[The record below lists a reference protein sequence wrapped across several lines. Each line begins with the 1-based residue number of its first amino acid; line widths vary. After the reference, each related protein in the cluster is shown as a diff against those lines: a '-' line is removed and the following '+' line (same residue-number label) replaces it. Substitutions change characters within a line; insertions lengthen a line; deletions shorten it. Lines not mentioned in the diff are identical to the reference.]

1 MAPAA
6 SPWGATAGHDRYFVV
21 CGKKTHQVEC
31 DTHNPFR
38 CPPRVLWRDSL
49 ASRQRPHAEPS
60 AARHSF
66 NTAAALQPAP
76 QHQQQH
82 TAACAP
88 CSKAAHSAAT
98 NCSQLGDTSTKQP
111 ASPPRPPSHAALR
124 AQTHAPAHQLSALMQ
139 QFHAANCTSTSQCDC
154 TLLAARA
161 LTIDSRPPYGEGR
174 EPESSN

>member
-1 MAPAA
+1 MRRRPTR
-6 SPWGATAGHDRYFVV
+6 W
-21 CGKKTHQVEC
+21 KC
-31 DTHNPFR
+31 DTHKPFR
-38 CPPRVLWRDSL
+38 CPPRALWRDSL

-124 AQTHAPAHQLSALMQ
+124 AQAHAPAQQYSYINNTQRMHSKSMQ
-139 QFHAANCTSTSQCDC
+139 QTAHQHSLEHHTQRSQH
-154 TLLAARA
+154 TMLAMCA
-161 LTIDSRPPYGEGR
+161 LTFDSRLIPRKREGENPR
-174 EPESSN
+174 QQNESE